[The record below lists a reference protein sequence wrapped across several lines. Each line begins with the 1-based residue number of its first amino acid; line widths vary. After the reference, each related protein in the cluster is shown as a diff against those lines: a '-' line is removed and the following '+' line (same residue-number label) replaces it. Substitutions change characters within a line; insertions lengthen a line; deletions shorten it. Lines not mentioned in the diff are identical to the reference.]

1 MSSRCRVTPASDSMM
16 VAGRNIAGFAV
27 LVLCG
32 PVLAGGPSVT
42 ALGSVTSNA
51 TYRAYSKSENGPTFQ
66 MNADALY
73 AESGVIVGAWLS
85 RVRFGGANVEFNPYL
100 GKRWS
105 LGEDFRLDA
114 VMAGYVYDRRVFASK
129 AHYGEAQ
136 LLLHFR
142 DLLSLR
148 TAVAPDAYGLDAA
161 TANVQL
167 DLRFPVLAD
176 IDVSAGVG
184 YDRAQAALEYD
195 DAYWNMGLSW
205 FPSRRIAVDLRY
217 HDAVLFNEADTH
229 AGRPAT
235 QAFFDSIELS
245 PTAVLTLT
253 IGF

>member
-1 MSSRCRVTPASDSMM
+1 MAARRSIPGWAL
-16 VAGRNIAGFAV
+16 
-27 LVLCG
+27 LVLCQPG
-32 PVLAGGPSVT
+32 LAGEPSVT
-42 ALGSVTSNA
+42 AFGSVTSNA

-66 MNADALY
+66 LNADALFTD
-73 AESGVIVGAWLS
+73 SGVIIGAWLS

-114 VMAGYVYDRRVFASK
+114 VLSGYVYDRRVFASE

-167 DLRFPVLAD
+167 DLRFPLLAEVD
-176 IDVSAGVG
+176 LGAGVG
-184 YDRAQAALEYD
+184 YDRARAALEYD

-217 HDAVLFNEADTH
+217 HDALLFNEADTH
-229 AGRPAT
+229 SGRPAM